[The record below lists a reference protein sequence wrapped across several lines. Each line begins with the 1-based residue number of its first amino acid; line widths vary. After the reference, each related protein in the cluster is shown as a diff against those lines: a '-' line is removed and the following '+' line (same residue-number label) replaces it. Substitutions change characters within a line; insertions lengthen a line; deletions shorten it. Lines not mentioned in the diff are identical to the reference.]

1 VRAAP
6 ARPAPER
13 PAPPPDLPARTDR
26 PEPADRPFLDD
37 EPDVVERPVRRSGP
51 VPPLPGLPGASP
63 VRRSGPVPPLPGLAP
78 PPGARRRRAPVE
90 RPPKSPGRR
99 RLGRVLG
106 ALGAIF
112 GLVALYYLGL
122 YVYVD
127 QSIDRVEALVGDG
140 PEVLAP
146 ALQAGTENYLIV
158 GTAVPGEEGPAS
170 VSAILA
176 SVNADE
182 ERAVLVSLPPTALVD
197 TPMCRT
203 PAGELREPTSE
214 AFAAALLEGGPSCMV
229 RAVQQLSGLRVDH
242 YLALDLGRLPGMVDA
257 LGGVPVCVVPSP
269 GSEAAAQPLQP
280 GPSEVSAGA
289 AGGFLQP
296 GDAGSDVT
304 GAAVAERMQLLL
316 TATLREA
323 MTLDNLGNPLT
334 LTRFLGRAAGALT
347 LDTETTLGDLR
358 ELASALGDLEGDAVQ
373 RTVLPVAQVGYVPAG
388 GEEAYVLLDGAA
400 SRTLFDSVIDRTRVP
415 DEMLPQQAPPA
426 DDAAPPPETSDPAA
440 GAEGTA
446 ETPGPEALTVP
457 PGEITLDVLNGT
469 GVTGLAATVADQLRA
484 GGFAV
489 GSVGNE
495 AGTVNQTV
503 VRHGPGMEE
512 QARTVAA
519 AVPGAVLQPSD
530 AIGEAVQLVL
540 GPGFAS
546 VVPVEVGAAAP
557 QSAAAEPTQPA
568 TPSPEPD
575 PVTC

>member
-1 VRAAP
+1 VTDDP
-6 ARPAPER
+6 AEA
-13 PAPPPDLPARTDR
+13 
-26 PEPADRPFLDD
+26 F
-37 EPDVVERPVRRSGP
+37 ERPVRRSGP
-51 VPPLPGLPGASP
+51 VPPLPGRPGSSP
-63 VRRSGPVPPLPGLAP
+63 IRRSGPVPPLPGQAP

-106 ALGAIF
+106 ALGAI
-112 GLVALYYLGL
+112 LAVIALYYLGL

-127 QSIDRVEALVGDG
+127 QSIDRVEALAGDG

-158 GTAVPGEEGPAS
+158 GTGVPGEDGPAS

-197 TPMCRT
+197 TPVCRT
-203 PAGELREPTSE
+203 PDGDLREPTSE
-214 AFAAALLEGGPSCMV
+214 AFAAALLDGGPSCLV
-229 RAVQQLSGLRVDH
+229 RALQQLSGLRVDH

-269 GSEAAAQPLQP
+269 GVDAAAQPLQP
-280 GPSEVSAGA
+280 GRSEVSAEA
-289 AGGFLQP
+289 AGAYLQP

-316 TATLREA
+316 TSTLREA
-323 MTLDNLGNPLT
+323 MTLDTLGNPIT

-347 LDTETTLGDLR
+347 LDAETTLGDLR
-358 ELASALGDLEGDAVQ
+358 ALATSLGALEGEAVQ
-373 RTVLPVAQVGYVPAG
+373 RTVLPIAQVGYVPTGSDEAFVLVDG
-388 GEEAYVLLDGAA
+388 GATRA
-400 SRTLFDSVIDRTRVP
+400 LFDSVIDRTRVP
-415 DEMLPQQAPPA
+415 DELLPQETAPPA
-426 DDAAPPPETSDPAA
+426 VDGPAEPAEAPDPAA
-440 GAEGTA
+440 GAEGA
-446 ETPGPEALTVP
+446 AATPGAEPLTVQ

-469 GVTGLAATVADQLRA
+469 GVTGLAATVADQLR
-484 GGFAV
+484 GVGFAV

-503 VRHGPGMEE
+503 VRHGPGMVE

-519 AVPGAVLQPSD
+519 AVPGAVLQSSD

-540 GPGFAS
+540 GPGFS
-546 VVPVEVGAAAP
+546 TVVPVEVGVAAAP
-557 QSAAAEPTQPA
+557 QSPA
-568 TPSPEPD
+568 DTAPAPAPSPEPE
-575 PVTC
+575 PVSCG